1 MRRGAAVRTV
11 YSGELHVSY
20 GQFYVD
26 SRLDGED
33 TGPSPACAGQTDGL
47 CGAAVPG
54 RLFLVTGLHTGRVGL
69 TVEVHGAAPPLDD
82 GWEDVVEAPFRPVSA
97 RTVVLPWGDGPL
109 CTLDLLPTDH
119 RVRYCG
125 RGMDR
130 GREEELAVLDGGA
143 PVDHYLLQ
151 FWPAPPAAGLVVR
164 QTSRSAARRHA
175 RSLPPPPAPEERAAA
190 ERRLREERAAAEP
203 AAQERAEALS
213 WGGRLPSR
221 RLREAGGNARGLVPL
236 DRDLLDAVDAACP
249 ATQRSLAR
257 WAAHRAFAAAGLG
270 DVDWIAPALAAL
282 DRGEPLP
289 APFDDPQRAWDRFF
303 ADDRLTHTET
313 DSADGC
319 RDNLLQQAMAMPAL
333 PAAAGPDPLCAAL
346 DALFAAAVTYGTDYP
361 ALFAQARR
369 RFPTLGPGTPPS

>member
-1 MRRGAAVRTV
+1 MRTV
-11 YSGELHVSY
+11 YSGELHVSH

-26 SRLDGED
+26 SRRDGG
-33 TGPSPACAGQTDGL
+33 GPGRPPACAGQTNGL

-54 RLFLVTGLHTGRVGL
+54 HLLLVTGLHTGRVGL

-82 GWEDVVEAPFRPVSA
+82 DWEDVVEASFRPASA
-97 RTVVLPWGDGPL
+97 STVVLPWGDGPL
-109 CTLDLLPTDH
+109 CALDLVPSDH

-130 GREEELAVLDGGA
+130 GREEEAAVLEGGP

-151 FWPAPPAAGLVVR
+151 FWPAPPAADLVVR
-164 QTSRSAARRHA
+164 QTSHSAAYWHRHA
-175 RSLPPPPAPEERAAA
+175 RTLPSPPTPEERAAA
-190 ERRLREERAAAEP
+190 ECRRRAERRATER

-257 WAAHRAFAAAGLG
+257 WAAHRAFTVAGLA
-270 DVDWIAPALAAL
+270 DVDWITPALAAL
-282 DRGEPLP
+282 DRGERLP

-303 ADDRLTHTET
+303 T
-313 DSADGC
+313 DARVSPTVVDSPAGC
-319 RDNLLQQAMAMPAL
+319 HDNLLQQAMAMPAL
-333 PAAAGPDPLCAAL
+333 LAAAGPDPLCAAL

-369 RFPTLGPGTPPS
+369 RFPALGPVVPPS